1 MNILVIDD
9 DSVSLK
15 MLAMILQKH
24 SHNVTTAVS
33 AREAIAILQK
43 QQDIDLIISDIM
55 MPNIDGFA
63 LLRLLKTDRRLRRLP
78 VILCTS
84 MESTEAVLK
93 ARDLKVF
100 GYIVKP
106 VDARVLIEKV
116 NLIEAQPDQ
125 VILVVDDEEMMRSLL
140 AMTLKRDGWSVLTA
154 GCVEEAIDLLRQNE
168 TMIVL
173 SDIHMPGRDGF
184 QLLSHIKENNP
195 SMPVLLMSGRGEWH
209 RDQVVAAGADDF
221 IANPFRNTEIL
232 KCIDALLE
240 RTVRANS
247 HGRR

>member
-1 MNILVIDD
+1 MNILVVDD
-9 DSVSLK
+9 DPVSLK
-15 MLAMILQKH
+15 VLALILQKH
-24 SHNVTTAVS
+24 SHDVKTAVS

-43 QQDIDLIISDIM
+43 RQDIDLIISDIM

-84 MESTEAVLK
+84 TESEEAVMK
-93 ARDLKVF
+93 ARDLKVI

-106 VDARVLIEKV
+106 VNARVLMEKV
-116 NLIEAQPDQ
+116 GLVEAQTDQ
-125 VILVVDDEEMMRSLL
+125 TILVVDDEEMMRSLL

-154 GCVEEAIDLLRQNE
+154 GCVEDAIDLLEQNE

-173 SDIHMPGRDGF
+173 SDIRMPGRDGF
-184 QLLSHIKENNP
+184 ELLSHIKETDP
-195 SMPVLLMSGRGEWH
+195 SMPVLLMSGHGEWS

-221 IANPFRNTEIL
+221 IAKPFRNTEIL

-240 RTVRANS
+240 RRARANS
-247 HGRR
+247 HRGR